1 MIVILIFQLHGIE
14 KHLGYKYLVVFS
26 ERFKEGGNHTEYEH

>member
-14 KHLGYKYLVVFS
+14 KHLGYKHLAVFS
-26 ERFKEGGNHTEYEH
+26 ERFKGGGTHPEYGH